1 MLFNFAEHTPSNPC
15 DETGSALVVTKIL
28 SHYLNKCLQF
38 NIDARGAQGMP
49 LGAGISPFVAKGAT
63 PNLDAINE
71 TSRGPCSDC
80 RNSAACRKLQLKEE
94 IESYRQMAK
103 YLGKRFRAQV
113 EPVLRETGMA
123 RRAQTRDNDHRKC
136 AERIWRRAESLSAAR
151 MRQVAVTFCFV
162 VWGVILLIV
171 LL

>member
-1 MLFNFAEHTPSNPC
+1 
-15 DETGSALVVTKIL
+15 
-28 SHYLNKCLQF
+28 
-38 NIDARGAQGMP
+38 
-49 LGAGISPFVAKGAT
+49 
-63 PNLDAINE
+63 
-71 TSRGPCSDC
+71 
-80 RNSAACRKLQLKEE
+80 
-94 IESYRQMAK
+94 MAK

-171 LL
+171 LLSSQSL